1 MGGQKRPGRARER
14 RRELLTTIM
23 GTTQEKE
30 KEGKRNGRGGTRV
43 GTTRK
48 NWEGRVHQSTLAR
61 EECEGVTRGA
71 TGGQRRARNKYRRTG
86 NGGGAT
92 EGRGDRDRTDKRG
105 KCVRW
110 GRKRK
115 IPVISPHH
123 PARAGWSTACVAWTT
138 GGRARDGQPS
148 SPFKK
153 KKEEGIC
160 NSSLIKIIFRP
171 IIYWKNERGNNRV
184 NPVIFSPFLW
194 CCAYLPPFWAP
205 TETRPRS

>member
-1 MGGQKRPGRARER
+1 MAAITAAIHEN
-14 RRELLTTIM
+14 T
-23 GTTQEKE
+23 
-30 KEGKRNGRGGTRV
+30 KEGRRDGRGGTRV

-48 NWEGRVHQSTLAR
+48 NREGRVHQSILAR

-71 TGGQRRARNKYRRTG
+71 TGGQRRGRNACRRTG
-86 NGGGAT
+86 NGRGAT

-115 IPVISPHH
+115 ISVVSLYH
-123 PARAGWSTACVAWTT
+123 PARAEWSTVCVAWTT
-138 GGRARDGQPS
+138 GGRVRDGQPS

-171 IIYWKNERGNNRV
+171 IIYWKNERGNKRV
-184 NPVIFSPFLW
+184 NPFIFSPFLW

>member
-1 MGGQKRPGRARER
+1 M
-14 RRELLTTIM
+14 TTITAAM
-23 GTTQEKE
+23 HENT
-30 KEGKRNGRGGTRV
+30 KEGRRDGTGGRRIGTP
-43 GTTRK
+43 RK
-48 NWEGRVHQSTLAR
+48 NWRGGVCQVIFERG
-61 EECEGVTRGA
+61 ECEGVTRGA
-71 TGGQRRARNKYRRTG
+71 TGGQRRGRNECRRTG

-115 IPVISPHH
+115 ISVVSPHH
-123 PARAGWSTACVAWTT
+123 PARAEWSTVCVGWAT
-138 GGRARDGQPS
+138 GGRVRDGQPS

-171 IIYWKNERGNNRV
+171 IIYWQNERGNKLSGQL
-184 NPVIFSPFLW
+184 VISPSL
-194 CCAYLPPFWAP
+194 CYCAYLPPFWAP

>member
-1 MGGQKRPGRARER
+1 MRGSDERGDRRAEERQKRAQNE
-14 RRELLTTIM
+14 
-23 GTTQEKE
+23 
-30 KEGKRNGRGGTRV
+30 
-43 GTTRK
+43 
-48 NWEGRVHQSTLAR
+48 
-61 EECEGVTRGA
+61 
-71 TGGQRRARNKYRRTG
+71 G
-86 NGGGAT
+86 NGT
-92 EGRGDRDRTDKRG
+92 DEGEMDRDRDRTDKRG

-115 IPVISPHH
+115 ISVVSPHH
-123 PARAGWSTACVAWTT
+123 PARAEWSTVRVAWTT

-171 IIYWKNERGNNRV
+171 IIYWKNERGNNRGAHV
-184 NPVIFSPFLW
+184 VISPFL
-194 CCAYLPPFWAP
+194 CYCAYLPPFWPP

>member
-1 MGGQKRPGRARER
+1 MAMTKG
-14 RRELLTTIM
+14 
-23 GTTQEKE
+23 KE
-30 KEGKRNGRGGTRV
+30 KEGRRDGRGGGGTRIGV
-43 GTTRK
+43 TRK
-48 NWEGRVHQSTLAR
+48 KREGRAHQSMLAR

-71 TGGQRRARNKYRRTG
+71 TGGQRRGRNEYRRTG

-92 EGRGDRDRTDKRG
+92 EGRGDRDRTDKRE

-115 IPVISPHH
+115 IPVVSPHH
-123 PARAGWSTACVAWTT
+123 PARAEWSTVCVAWTT
-138 GGRARDGQPS
+138 GGRVRDGKPS

-171 IIYWKNERGNNRV
+171 IIYWKNERGAASRAYY
-184 NPVIFSPFLW
+184 FSFPMLLRLF
-194 CCAYLPPFWAP
+194 AP
-205 TETRPRS
+205 LLGPHRNAAKELKSGKMEGT